1 MARTPVLVWRRKS
14 WCSPASR
21 TWTSRR
27 AAPRALAQC
36 LEVAATLPAQILC
49 EPRATTFLTCPAM
62 SVEALASRVCGSVDP
77 TAARPGESVRR
88 CRRYEGARSPRWWHR
103 DLDAMTVRPQLHIAL
118 AAIGTRGGEGKVA
131 DGDGEERSVAAP
143 LISVSVAAPLALSR
157 VQLVRRWPALP
168 FLGTESLSGRWSSG

>member
-1 MARTPVLVWRRKS
+1 MLVWRRKS

-36 LEVAATLPAQILC
+36 LEVATTLPAQILC

-62 SVEALASRVCGSVDP
+62 SVEAWR
-77 TAARPGESVRR
+77 ARRR
-88 CRRYEGARSPRWWHR
+88 GCADLSIPRQPAPEKACVGVGGTREHGHRGWWRR

-131 DGDGEERSVAAP
+131 DGDGEERSAAAP
-143 LISVSVAAPLALSR
+143 LISVSIAAPLGR

-168 FLGTESLSGRWSSG
+168 FLVTESLFGRWSSG